1 MSGIKII
8 SKPLSGENTVI
19 IGFPGSGLVG
29 SIALQYLVE
38 QMEFEHIGNVT
49 SKYFPPMAMM
59 LNGIVNAPVRFYQK
73 DSYMV
78 IVADVPVHPMICY
91 EVADGILEWVSQF
104 KVKEIVSI
112 AGMITNMPEKRVF
125 GVSTNEIS
133 LKRIEDNVL
142 ILPMG
147 SISGI
152 PGSIL
157 TECKVREI
165 PAIGLLGE
173 TIQAPDPRA
182 AASVIGVL
190 NKIYGF
196 DVDVSPL
203 LEQATEIEA
212 TMQKMAEQVQE
223 TEQPVKK
230 DYLPMYG

>member
-1 MSGIKII
+1 
-8 SKPLSGENTVI
+8 
-19 IGFPGSGLVG
+19 
-29 SIALQYLVE
+29 
-38 QMEFEHIGNVT
+38 
-49 SKYFPPMAMM
+49 
-59 LNGIVNAPVRFYQK
+59 
-73 DSYMV
+73 
-78 IVADVPVHPMICY
+78 
-91 EVADGILEWVSQF
+91 
-104 KVKEIVSI
+104 
-112 AGMITNMPEKRVF
+112 MPEKRVF

-133 LKRIEDNVL
+133 LKRIEDKVL

-173 TIQAPDPRA
+173 TIQSPDPRA
-182 AASVIGVL
+182 AASVIGAL

-212 TMQKMAEQVQE
+212 TMQKMAEQVQQ

>member
-78 IVADVPVHPMICY
+78 IVADVPIHPMICY
-91 EVADGILEWVSQF
+91 EVADGILEWV
-104 KVKEIVSI
+104 
-112 AGMITNMPEKRVF
+112 GMITNMPEKRVF

-133 LKRIEDNVL
+133 LKRIEDKVL

-173 TIQAPDPRA
+173 TIQSPDPRA

-190 NKIYGF
+190 NRIYGF

-212 TMQKMAEQVQE
+212 TMQKMAEQVQQ

-230 DYLPMYG
+230 DFLPMYG